1 MHLIKLSAYFAVS
14 VLITYTLA
22 SVAHTQQVLAGL
34 LQLGVQIPLGDR
46 LFMFAGDWAG
56 LYLYLLVIALG
67 FLIAFVILA
76 LLKRILSISAP
87 ILFAIG
93 GALAMLCILVS
104 MRELASLTP
113 IAGARGMLGFSL
125 QCLAGAV
132 GGGMFGVSLARL
144 TRESSMVCERQS
156 STPANL

>member
-1 MHLIKLSAYFAVS
+1 MHLIKLSVYFIVS
-14 VLITYTLA
+14 VLIAYTLA

-67 FLIAFVILA
+67 FLIAFVTMA
-76 LLKRILSISAP
+76 LMKRIVSIPAP
-87 ILFAIG
+87 MLFAIG

-132 GGGMFGVSLARL
+132 GGGVFGVSLARL
-144 TRESSMVCERQS
+144 TRASSIVHRRQT

>member
-1 MHLIKLSAYFAVS
+1 MRLIKLSIHFAVS
-14 VLITYTLA
+14 VLIAYTLA

-46 LFMFAGDWAG
+46 LSMFAGDWAG

-67 FLIAFVILA
+67 FLIAFVIMA
-76 LLKRILSISAP
+76 LLKRIVSIPEP

-104 MRELASLTP
+104 MREIASLTP

-144 TRESSMVCERQS
+144 TRASSMVHGSQS